1 MTAERRTLV
10 FPVLL
15 IAVGVG
21 WLLTAS
27 GVGPGICWPWTLGL
41 AAVGLLA
48 IVVNGWDKVSVVVGP
63 FLIAASC
70 LSLLR
75 QTGCLSVDVE
85 VPILTIAA
93 GVLLL
98 VARSPAIPLPKWIV
112 EAPSRDEQG
121 ERRGERQPDTSS
133 TTEG

>member
-1 MTAERRTLV
+1 MTAEKRTLV

-21 WLLTAS
+21 WLLTALE
-27 GVGPGICWPWTLGL
+27 VGPGICWPWTLGL

-48 IVVNGWDKVSVVVGP
+48 FVASGWDKVSVVVGP

-75 QTGCLSVDVE
+75 QTGRLSIDVE
-85 VPILTIAA
+85 VPVLTIVA

-98 VARSPAIPLPKWIV
+98 VARSRAIPVPTWII
-112 EAPSRDEQG
+112 EEPSRNDQG
-121 ERRGERQPDTSS
+121 EPRDERPR
-133 TTEG
+133 

>member
-1 MTAERRTLV
+1 MTAERRTLIL
-10 FPVLL
+10 PVLL
-15 IAVGVG
+15 IVVGIG
-21 WLLTAS
+21 WLLTALD
-27 GVGPGICWPWTLGL
+27 VGPGICWPWMLGL

-48 IVVNGWDKVSVVVGP
+48 FLVSGWDKVSVVVGP

-75 QTGCLSVDVE
+75 QTERLSVDIE
-85 VPILTIAA
+85 VPVLTIVA

-112 EAPSRDEQG
+112 EEPSRSK
-121 ERRGERQPDTSS
+121 PDQR
-133 TTEG
+133 EGDT